1 MPGSFTAEQRERFRE
16 GISLFNRGEFFEC
29 HEVLEAVWME
39 VSGGQKTF
47 LQGLI
52 QIAVAFYH
60 LRRGTFIGSSRLL
73 RAGLEKLSQG
83 AESPEIAD
91 LEALLKTLTPLP
103 DEIQAGRISP
113 SWPAPSIRWQ
123 LPTCPNP
130 SEPRQ

>member
-1 MPGSFTAEQRERFRE
+1 MPGSFTSEQRERVRE
-16 GISLFNRGEFFEC
+16 GIALFNRGEFFEC

-39 VSGGQKTF
+39 ASGDQKTF

-60 LRRGTFIGSSRLL
+60 LRRSNFIGSSRLL

-83 AESPEIAD
+83 ATQPEIAD

-103 DEIQAGRISP
+103 DEIQAGKISP
-113 SWPAPSIRWQ
+113 AWPSPSIRWQ
-123 LPTCPNP
+123 PPT
-130 SEPRQ
+130 